1 MVLRWFGGGRGKD
14 THIFNISEEDV
25 VLQYWMTIIL
35 ADVRQKNIRRRGMSQ
50 NPFYINKSSSQSLR
64 VFLEAPFSWNLLKI
78 GSDSVRGIIK
88 KSSSYKYVY

>member
-1 MVLRWFGGGRGKD
+1 
-14 THIFNISEEDV
+14 
-25 VLQYWMTIIL
+25 MTIIL

-64 VFLEAPFSWNLLKI
+64 VFLEAPFSWKLLKI

-88 KSSSYKYVY
+88 KSSSYKYIDLPLTTPNIPQFQTTTLF